1 MIKNTLTSII
11 KRSIVPVTLLIGVS
25 ACNSDNDPVV
35 ITEPPIV
42 EPIAPIAIDPA
53 KQVKIEYTSYGVPH
67 ITATNYQS
75 LSYGQGYAHA
85 QENMCTL
92 AEQIINVR
100 AKRAITFGAG
110 ENDTNINDDFG
121 ILALGVY
128 QQAIDSFD
136 SLSDEHQ
143 SVLNG
148 YVQGFNNA
156 VKEKGD
162 ASNYPSPCRDESW
175 IPEISNIDLHA
186 FHLRLALLSSG
197 DAVSAQVATAN
208 PTQAVQG
215 LGNTINELTI
225 KNSKLGSNGWALGK
239 DKTESGNGMLLS
251 NPHFPWAGHLRF
263 VQSHLIIPG
272 ELNVTGVGF
281 MGVPGILIGFND
293 NVAWTHTVS
302 QSKRMTLYT
311 LMLNPENP
319 LSYKFGDE
327 YLDMTS
333 QEYTVEVKAEDGTIA
348 EVNRTLYS
356 THYGPMMSWNYSGQ
370 VMTFRDANAGN
381 INIVPQWLAMNR
393 AQNLAEFKAS
403 FEEHQGIPWVNTIA
417 TDKTGNAYY
426 IDAARTANLAAPIDA
441 GLKQLLNNPPTDFT
455 SGALQAAW
463 TEGSGQLVLD
473 GANPFYSWQTDPTT
487 PVAGNAPYTA
497 APQMTRTDYVF
508 NANSSHWLTNV
519 DAPLEGYS
527 IVYGPERTIRSPRT
541 RMNAKLLE
549 EVSPTGI
556 SGADG
561 KFSFSELKSVVTGQ
575 RGLMPEL
582 LQTEVV
588 ARCVGATEISLEDS
602 TEIDISEACTVLSN
616 WDGLYTNESSGAHVF
631 RELMRQ
637 FRSGSHGVFTSALF
651 DNAFDANNPVNT
663 PSALKIRAQ
672 DAGDNS
678 DPVLLALANAVQ
690 TLSNYNFP
698 LDAKL
703 GDLQFHMKNADRIA
717 IPGGDNL
724 DGVFNINAAAMIP
737 ELGYMVVHG
746 ASWVMALEFTEQGP
760 VADAWL
766 TYSQSHDPES
776 EHFSDQ
782 TKLFSTGTW
791 RPVVFSEEAIAA
803 DLQSSMTLTIE

>member
-1 MIKNTLTSII
+1 MIRNTLTDIIKCSII
-11 KRSIVPVTLLIGVS
+11 PVTLLTGVT
-25 ACNSDNDPVV
+25 ACNSDNDAPA
-35 ITEPPIV
+35 IPEPPIV
-42 EPIAPIAIDPA
+42 EPVAPIEIDPA
-53 KQVKIEYTSYGVPH
+53 TQVTLEYTSYDVPH

-85 QENMCTL
+85 KDNMCTL

-100 AKRAITFGAG
+100 AKRAVTFGAG
-110 ENDTNINDDFG
+110 ENNENINDDFG

-128 QQAIDSFD
+128 QQAEQSFEN
-136 SLSDEHQ
+136 LSDEHQ
-143 SVLNG
+143 AVING
-148 YVQGFNNA
+148 YVQGFNKA
-156 VKEKGD
+156 VQDKDG
-162 ASNYPSPCRDESW
+162 ASNYPSPCRDETW

-208 PTQAVQG
+208 PSQAEQG
-215 LGNTINELTI
+215 LASTINELSI

-293 NVAWTHTVS
+293 NIAWTHTVS

-311 LMLNPENP
+311 LTLDPENP
-319 LSYKFGDE
+319 LSYKFGDD

-333 QEYTVEVKAEDGTIA
+333 QDYTIEVKADDGTIS

-381 INIVPQWLAMNR
+381 VNIVPQWLAMNR
-393 AQNLAEFKAS
+393 AKNLEEFKQS
-403 FEEHQGIPWVNTIA
+403 FAEHQGIPWVNTIA

-441 GLKQLLNNPPTDFT
+441 GLKQLLNNPPTDLV

-473 GANPFYSWQTDPTT
+473 GANPYYSWLTDEST
-487 PVAGNAPYTA
+487 PVAGTAPYSA

-508 NANSSHWLTNV
+508 NANSSHWLTNIN
-519 DAPLEGYS
+519 APLEGYS
-527 IVYGPERTIRSPRT
+527 IVYGPEKTIRSPRT
-541 RMNAKLLE
+541 RMNGKLLE

-561 KFSFSELKSVVTGQ
+561 KFSLAELKSVVTGQ

-582 LQTEVV
+582 LQAEVV
-588 ARCVGATEISLEDS
+588 SRCAASNEIMLADS
-602 TEIDISEACTVLSN
+602 STVNIADACSVLSN
-616 WDGLYTNESSGAHVF
+616 WDGLYTNESVGAHIF
-631 RELMRQ
+631 RELMRE
-637 FRSGSHGVFTSALF
+637 FKSGSHGVLKSTLF
-651 DNAFDANNPVNT
+651 ENAFDASNPINT
-663 PSALKIRAQ
+663 PSSLKARAQ
-672 DAGDNS
+672 DASDDS
-678 DPVLLALANAVQ
+678 DPVLIALANAVKKLATYQ
-690 TLSNYNFP
+690 LP

-703 GDLQFHMKNADRIA
+703 GELQFHMKNADRISV
-717 IPGGDNL
+717 PGGDNL
-724 DGVFNINAAAMIP
+724 DGVFNINTGVMLP

-782 TKLFSTGTW
+782 TQLFSTGTW
-791 RPVVFSEEAIAA
+791 RPVLFSDEAIAA
-803 DLQSSMTLTIE
+803 DLKSTVTLTIE